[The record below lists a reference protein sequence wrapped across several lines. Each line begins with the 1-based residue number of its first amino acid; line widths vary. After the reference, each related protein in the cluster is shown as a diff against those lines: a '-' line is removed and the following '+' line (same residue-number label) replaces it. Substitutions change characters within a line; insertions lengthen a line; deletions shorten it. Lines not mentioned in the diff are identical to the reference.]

1 MGELD
6 KQIVAELKGRLPA
19 EVARHLRQMILYGSR
34 ARGDA
39 AEDSDLDLVALVD
52 EKTPELEAALDDIAY
67 NVMWEHDF
75 KPIISLKVFSE
86 ERFRTSVA
94 KGFSFYRNVER
105 DGIVVDG

>member
-6 KQIVAELKGRLPA
+6 KQIVAELKGRLPI
-19 EVARHLRQMILYGSR
+19 EVLRHLRQMILYGSR

-39 AEDSDLDLVALVD
+39 TEDADLDLVALVD
-52 EKTPELEAALDDIAY
+52 EKTPELEEALDDIAY
-67 NVMWEHDF
+67 KVMWERDF

-86 ERFRTSVA
+86 ERFRESVA

-105 DGIVVDG
+105 EGVVV